1 MSKNWFLIDERIL
14 LAACLRTRCAVNHRN
29 SFWEE
34 KKRKRKK
41 NWLLERNENCVKSKA
56 PPRWTFPDR
65 GGIRGKEILPV
76 FSTRFVDIFSSLL
89 ALHARMLFDA
99 WPPLH
104 SKHIGGLYY
113 KISSL
118 NSCKFNLMNL
128 SICLLNVS
136 WSCDYEKNTCDRS
149 LLFVTAYVVW

>member
-1 MSKNWFLIDERIL
+1 MKRELRKIESLSSMN
-14 LAACLRTRCAVNHRN
+14 LA
-29 SFWEE
+29 
-34 KKRKRKK
+34 
-41 NWLLERNENCVKSKA
+41 
-56 PPRWTFPDR
+56 FPDR

-128 SICLLNVS
+128 FICLLNVS